1 MSDGD
6 QLIRSA
12 RRRLWEALFSL
23 HIGLAGASVTLMLSM
38 ALDALFS
45 RLETRINFFLHV
57 RQTDLVRGHLTIWIP
72 SVSVALLAWLML
84 HATAHTRFTQRFL
97 RSIAGIVTIFIP
109 LPFWVIL
116 YQTTSWPLY
125 WRCVG
130 FPLEMTA
137 ALVFALWFLSGKWK
151 APSWAGLL
159 LLVAHYMFWYFAP
172 DSNPSISGYAG
183 TLGPILGFCSAVAW
197 GLYVGRLKRAE
208 AVGTRVVS

>member
-1 MSDGD
+1 MSDFD
-6 QLIRSA
+6 QLGGSIS
-12 RRRLWEALFSL
+12 RRLWEALFSL
-23 HIGLAGASVTLMLSM
+23 HVGLAATSVTFVLSV
-38 ALDALFS
+38 ALEALFS
-45 RLETRINFFLHV
+45 RMETSIKFFLHV
-57 RQTDLVRGHLTIWIP
+57 RQTDLVRGDLAVWIP

-84 HATAHTRFTQRFL
+84 RATAHTRFTQRVL

-137 ALVFALWFLSGKWK
+137 ALVFALRFSSGKWT

-159 LLVAHYMFWYFAP
+159 LLGAHYVFWYFAP
-172 DSNPSISGYAG
+172 DSSPSISGYAG
-183 TLGPILGFCSAVAW
+183 PLGPMLGFCSAVAW
-197 GLYVGRLKRAE
+197 GAHVSRLRKVE
-208 AVGTRVVS
+208 TVVPLA